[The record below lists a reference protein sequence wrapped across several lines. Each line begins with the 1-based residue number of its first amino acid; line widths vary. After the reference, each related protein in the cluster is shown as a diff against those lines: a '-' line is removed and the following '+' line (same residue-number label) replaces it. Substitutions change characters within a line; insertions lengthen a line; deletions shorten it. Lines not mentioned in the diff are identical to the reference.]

1 MILIHQVYLDFG
13 NHFWCD
19 IFEKSKKSWENFE
32 GYTLWDIEKIENFLI
47 GFPQYKPLWDKIEK
61 PICKVDYIRICI
73 VKQFGGLYIDLDV
86 INDCGHLEWIKGDNF
101 FNRVDF
107 GNKKGLSINN
117 DLFYLNRPNHPI
129 FDEIIDYFDENFD
142 RLQKIDVYKNRI
154 WRYILQSFGPD
165 SFKRYLTKYKK
176 IKQLKFIE
184 VKCIKHG
191 KIIKYVEN
199 SPLTIIYR
207 GSWATSFNGFNPK
220 NKKKYKDWC
229 DI

>member
-73 VKQFGGLYIDLDV
+73 VKQFGGLYID
-86 INDCGHLEWIKGDNF
+86 
-101 FNRVDF
+101 
-107 GNKKGLSINN
+107 
-117 DLFYLNRPNHPI
+117 LNRPNHPI